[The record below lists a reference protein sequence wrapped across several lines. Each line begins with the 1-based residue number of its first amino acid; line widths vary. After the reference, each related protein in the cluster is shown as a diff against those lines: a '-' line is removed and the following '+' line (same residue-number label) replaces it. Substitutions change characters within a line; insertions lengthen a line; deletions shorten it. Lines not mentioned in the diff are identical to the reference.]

1 VGERVERNQGGVA
14 VQEVI
19 AERPPP
25 PRRRRRLS
33 TDRLAHFALLLPTLV
48 ITAACFVIPLVL
60 IAVYS
65 FGSINLI
72 NFDVYFGWTTQNY
85 RDFTSSLYLHTLA
98 RSVFLSVSTTLACA
112 VLGFTFAYYISRQAP
127 RVQQLLLVAVIVPFW
142 TSFIVRT
149 YAWVDLLQNLG
160 PIDRF
165 ARALGMHGHL
175 DILYTPYSIGIG
187 ILYSYLPLMILP
199 IYVSLER
206 IDPALYDA
214 SADLGATPWR
224 QFRRVV
230 LPHAVPGLIAGII
243 IVGVPAL
250 GEYVIPEILG
260 GGKTLM
266 AGNLLASQFLD
277 TGNYPFGSALAVT
290 VMVVLMVMLF
300 LLRRAQPEAEVQ

>member
-1 VGERVERNQGGVA
+1 MA
-14 VQEVI
+14 
-19 AERPPP
+19 PPP
-25 PRRRRRLS
+25 AEPRPRRRRPPALS
-33 TDRLAHFALLLPTLV
+33 NLSRHALLLPTLI
-48 ITAACFVIPLVL
+48 ITAICFVIPLGL
-60 IAVYS
+60 IALYS
-65 FGSINLI
+65 FGTVNQV

-85 RDFTSSLYLHTLA
+85 RDFTSTLYLHTLA
-98 RSVFLSVSTTLACA
+98 RSVFLSLSTTLSCA
-112 VLGFTFAYYISRQAP
+112 LLGFIFAYYISRQGP
-127 RVQQLLLVAVIVPFW
+127 RAQRLLLVAVIVPFW

-149 YAWVDLLQNLG
+149 YAWVDLLQNFG
-160 PIDRF
+160 PLDRF
-165 ARALGMHGHL
+165 ARALGLGGHIDL
-175 DILYTPYSIGIG
+175 LYTPYSIGIG

-214 SADLGATPWR
+214 AADLGATPFR

-266 AGNLLASQFLD
+266 AGNLLADQFLQ

-290 VMVVLMVMLF
+290 VMVVLMAMLF
-300 LLRRAQPEAEVQ
+300 LLRRAQPEAELQ

>member
-1 VGERVERNQGGVA
+1 MAPPPVGPWWWL
-14 VQEVI
+14 
-19 AERPPP
+19 RPPAP
-25 PRRRRRLS
+25 GGLGRL
-33 TDRLAHFALLLPTLV
+33 ALLLPTLV
-48 ITAACFVIPLVL
+48 ITALCFVIPLCL

-65 FGSINLI
+65 FGTINQV

-85 RDFTSSLYLHTLA
+85 RDFTSALYLHTLA
-98 RSVFLSVSTTLACA
+98 RSVVLSVSTTLACA
-112 VLGFTFAYYISRQAP
+112 VLGFIFAYYISRQPP
-127 RVQQLLLVAVIVPFW
+127 RVQRLLLVAVIVPFW

-160 PIDRF
+160 PVDRF
-165 ARALGMHGHL
+165 ARALGLHGHIDL
-175 DILYTPYSIGIG
+175 LYTPYSIGIG

-214 SADLGATPWR
+214 AADLGATPFR

-266 AGNLLASQFLD
+266 AGNLLASQFLE

-290 VMVVLMVMLF
+290 VMVVLMVFLF
-300 LLRRAQPEAEVQ
+300 LLRRAQPAAEVR